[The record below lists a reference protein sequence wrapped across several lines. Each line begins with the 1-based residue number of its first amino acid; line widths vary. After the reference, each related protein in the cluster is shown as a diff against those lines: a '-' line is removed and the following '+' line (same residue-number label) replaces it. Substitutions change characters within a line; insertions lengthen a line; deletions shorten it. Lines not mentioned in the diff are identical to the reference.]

1 MANSIIPNQSYFSDF
16 RQRCED
22 KNTLQNKGDLYIGTG
37 NKITTNIDA
46 EAPVDIYQTDV
57 LSAPAKANQVI
68 ISKGKVGTEQQG
80 IEYKDII
87 SAVNDAIEKGGIKIS
102 QSAVSDVSD
111 AVKISGYP
119 SVSDIK
125 IQVVSQLPSSV
136 DASTL
141 YIIF

>member
-57 LSAPAKANQVI
+57 LLAPPEADKVI
-68 ISKGKVGTEQQG
+68 ISKGGQNG
-80 IEYKDII
+80 IEYRNILEALNRVITDTNK
-87 SAVNDAIEKGGIKIS
+87 VK
-102 QSAVSDVSD
+102 QSSVSDT
-111 AVKISGYP
+111 VKISGYP
-119 SVSDIK
+119 SASSASSIK

-136 DASTL
+136 DDSTL